1 MAPTTAAATPIT
13 TEQLPAFASQL
24 QAIKADLLAQ
34 VRQQRG
40 GELSRAD
47 AAAEARSLEQG
58 DWAHS
63 DAERGLSVTLEERE
77 LAEINDIAAAQQ
89 RIADG
94 SFGECSDCGAPIGAA
109 RLQANPVA
117 LRCIACQ
124 TQQEEHPGHG
134 GRDH

>member
-1 MAPTTAAATPIT
+1 MAPTTAAATPVT

-24 QAIKADLLAQ
+24 QAMKAELLAQ

-47 AAAEARSLEQG
+47 AAAEVRSLAQG
-58 DWAHS
+58 DWAQS

-89 RIADG
+89 RISDG
-94 SFGECSDCGAPIGAA
+94 SFGECSDCGAPIGVA

-117 LRCIACQ
+117 LRCIGCQ
-124 TQQEEHPGHG
+124 TQQEEHG
-134 GRDH
+134 GRHPTA